1 MIEFKVFN
9 FLNSSNY
16 TEKTLL
22 IWMQNS
28 FVLLLSLS
36 RNLYH
41 DLAIYIFAW
50 EIFYCLRSLAL
61 NHDFMNRNGI
71 LGTAEPKL
79 YIPSTLNID
88 LIMWHT
94 QLIVCAENVKS
105 WFKSCVFHFTFQAYN
120 LPHTLNWM
128 SVSLFKFHIWVS
140 EQF

>member
-9 FLNSSNY
+9 FENSSNY

-50 EIFYCLRSLAL
+50 EIFYCLGSLAL

-71 LGTAEPKL
+71 LGTAEPPFAL
-79 YIPSTLNID
+79 
-88 LIMWHT
+88 
-94 QLIVCAENVKS
+94 VV
-105 WFKSCVFHFTFQAYN
+105 
-120 LPHTLNWM
+120 
-128 SVSLFKFHIWVS
+128 HIES
-140 EQF
+140 GN

>member
-1 MIEFKVFN
+1 MFNNWVQSDYFDIETNDCFSYWFFKYQLGDRIQGFN
-9 FLNSSNY
+9 FENSSNY

-61 NHDFMNRNGI
+61 NH
-71 LGTAEPKL
+71 AQ
-79 YIPSTLNID
+79 YI
-88 LIMWHT
+88 
-94 QLIVCAENVKS
+94 
-105 WFKSCVFHFTFQAYN
+105 Y
-120 LPHTLNWM
+120 
-128 SVSLFKFHIWVS
+128 
-140 EQF
+140 